1 MKEKIKHLLKAD
13 LLTPETAL
21 LVSFLTPVVAY
32 GIMFMVRGIFPFG
45 DRMIL
50 GSDLKEQYAP
60 FLAEFRDRMIYG
72 KSLFFSWNLGLG
84 MNFWSIIAYYLA
96 SPWNL
101 LSVLVPQKYL
111 VEFMTALIV
120 LKTGLSS
127 LSMTWYLR
135 KHNHTHDF
143 AVVYFGVFYGMS
155 GYVMAYNWHLMWMDC
170 IVLFPLILWGAEL
183 LVKEGQIRAYLFFLA
198 LSIWSNYYIS
208 IMTCLFLILYFPAL
222 LILHPQ
228 FSSKERLNRCKK
240 FVAASLLA
248 GGISAVLLIPEIF
261 TIRNAYGGML
271 QVPEVFSLYFSPIQ
285 VLARHMANVRAEY
298 ELAHWP
304 NIYCGTAVLF
314 LIPLYLMCKGIDKR
328 ERVVYGGLAALLLIS
343 FCVPVLDYIWHG
355 FHFPVCFP
363 GRQSYIYIFLILCM
377 GYQAYLHLGEIS
389 GKQIAVAFAMAG
401 LVVTYEWVFPL
412 EKYFQVRSYG
422 MTVFYLLAYLFL
434 MTYGKSWK
442 RLEGHLRMLVFSL
455 VTVEAAFTVTDNGM
469 FENDRME
476 YIQRDVAA
484 QEIIATL
491 YPQNRVQE
499 QPFFRMKLTPA
510 DRINMGA
517 WFHYPAVEAFSST
530 NSYALMP
537 VLKSLG
543 YESSPSNYGSSGAT
557 PLADLLFDVAYDL
570 DITGDKEQLR
580 KLTDPLPVG
589 FTTDSRLEEAFSYEG
604 EDPADFQNH
613 LANLYGLEKVLL
625 DAGKIQIDDWK
636 GQGTI
641 AETGNYYIYVDDPYM
656 KQLNYEIESHGMKT
670 EKESET
676 WVYGCLVDLGL
687 LEAGTEISLETVDY
701 EDYGTGEASARL
713 YRFQDDN
720 LTELRNKIQ
729 KHSWQVD
736 QWTDTTMTGTIV
748 CEEPERMIITIPYD
762 EGWKVLVDGKQQKP
776 EKALG
781 ALLGLDLEEG
791 IHRIEIRYIPQG
803 FWCGFGIT
811 ILSFM
816 GGIVLM
822 KNEMSNIAI
831 KKINKIDIRKKG
843 RYNRKNEG

>member
-1 MKEKIKHLLKAD
+1 MKEKIKRLMKAD

-21 LVSFLTPVVAY
+21 LVSFLTPVVVY
-32 GIMFMVRGIFPFG
+32 GIMFLMRGIFPFG

-60 FLAEFRDRMIYG
+60 FLAEFRDRLIRG

-84 MNFWSIIAYYLA
+84 MNFWAIIVYYLA

-101 LSVLVPQKYL
+101 LSVLVPQNYL

-143 AVVYFGVFYGMS
+143 AVVYFGIFYGMS

-170 IVLFPLILWGAEL
+170 IVLFPLILWGIEM
-183 LVKEGQIRAYLFFLA
+183 LVEKGRIRMYLIFLA

-208 IMTCLFLILYFPAL
+208 IMTCLFLVLYFPAL
-222 LILHPQ
+222 LVLHPQ
-228 FSSKERLNRCKK
+228 LSRKEKRDRCKK
-240 FVAASLLA
+240 FVFASFMA
-248 GGISAVLLIPEIF
+248 GGISGVLLVPEVL
-261 TIRNAYGGML
+261 TIRNAYGGIF
-271 QVPEVFSLYFSPIQ
+271 QVPELQWYFSPIQ
-285 VLARHMANVRAEY
+285 VLARHMANVKAEY

-304 NIYCGTAVLF
+304 NIYCGTAMLF
-314 LIPLYLMCKGIDKR
+314 LVPLYVMCKGIPKR
-328 ERVVYGGLAALLLIS
+328 ERAAYSGLAAFLLIS
-343 FCVPVLDYIWHG
+343 FCVPMLDYIWHG

-363 GRQSYIYIFLILCM
+363 GRQSYLYIFLVLCM
-377 GYQAYLHLGEIS
+377 GYQVYLHLWEIS
-389 GKQIAVAFAMAG
+389 GKQIAVAFALAG
-401 LVVTYEWVFPL
+401 LVVGYEWIFPID
-412 EKYFQVRSYG
+412 KYFSMRSYG
-422 MTVFYLLAYLFL
+422 MTVCYLLVYLFL
-434 MTYGKSWK
+434 MTYGKNWK
-442 RLEGHLRMLVFSL
+442 RLEGHLRMMVFSL

-476 YIQRDVAA
+476 YTQRDGNAR
-484 QEIIATL
+484 EIIESL
-491 YPQNRVQE
+491 YGQSDVQK
-499 QPFFRMKLTPA
+499 QSFFRMKLTPA
-510 DRINMGA
+510 DRINMGT

-543 YESSPSNYGSSGAT
+543 YESSPSNYGSNGAT

-570 DITGDKEQLR
+570 DITEDKVQLR

-613 LANLYGLEKVLL
+613 LANLYGLEKVLV

-636 GQGTI
+636 GEGTI

-656 KQLNYEIESHGMKT
+656 NRLNYEIENRGMKT
-670 EKESET
+670 EKESEN
-676 WVYGCLVDLGL
+676 WVYGCLVDLGS
-687 LEAGTEISLETVDY
+687 LETGAEISLEIVDY
-701 EDYGTGEASARL
+701 EGYGTGESSAQL
-713 YRFQDDN
+713 YRFQDDD
-720 LTELRNKIQ
+720 LTELRNRIQ
-729 KHSWQVD
+729 KHPWQVD
-736 QWTDTTMTGTIV
+736 QWTDTMMAGTII
-748 CEEPERMIITIPYD
+748 CEEPEHMIITIPYD
-762 EGWKVLVDGKQQKP
+762 EGWKVLVDGKRQKP

-781 ALLGLDLEEG
+781 AFLGLDLEAG

-811 ILSFM
+811 ILSLLGSLM
-816 GGIVLM
+816 LM
-822 KNEMSNIAI
+822 KNEMSNNII
-831 KKINKIDIRKKG
+831 NKINKIDTEKKG